1 MGYKEEMLK
10 KILQDTSKLLGT
22 AIENQSC
29 EQKTDVLKI
38 LGKIIPTAIFVLL
51 LPFSII
57 YMAISKVCSFI
68 RKFFPR

>member
-29 EQKTDVLKI
+29 EQKNRCIKNST
-38 LGKIIPTAIFVLL
+38 IIERYI
-51 LPFSII
+51 
-57 YMAISKVCSFI
+57 
-68 RKFFPR
+68 

>member
-1 MGYKEEMLK
+1 M
-10 KILQDTSKLLGT
+10 
-22 AIENQSC
+22 
-29 EQKTDVLKI
+29 KTDVLKI

-68 RKFFPR
+68 RKFFPCLLYTSDAADD

>member
-1 MGYKEEMLK
+1 MNFNLY
-10 KILQDTSKLLGT
+10 LQH
-22 AIENQSC
+22 ENS
-29 EQKTDVLKI
+29 VLKI

>member
-38 LGKIIPTAIFVLL
+38 AQLSKDTYDSCVLVGFTEEQAL
-51 LPFSII
+51 KL
-57 YMAISKVCSFI
+57 VTSFALNQTL
-68 RKFFPR
+68 